1 MSTAPPDRYFNSLI
15 SGLPPEVLS
24 KLPAVAPPPG
34 VTSNFVN
41 PVSRGWVLT
50 LVSSILAGMMIICY
64 AIRVYTRFAIV
75 RRLTWCDFTLLMGF
89 LSALVVY
96 IDVLLCVTGDGMI
109 GTHVWDISLYRVFT
123 KQNLIGLWIASWTD
137 AVALGFVKL
146 SIFIMY
152 LELFVGLRWM
162 QICVWIGASL
172 SSAFYVA
179 LTIAQL
185 YFGTPFHGETWASHI
200 FSARTLRATILS
212 VPMSSVGLGIDVYL
226 FLLPLIAVSKLHLPM
241 RKRIPVFLM
250 FSVGLLACI
259 GSLLSIYY
267 RVQFL
272 QNDDITWNLLNV
284 RLMLN
289 VELYIGIMLC
299 CLQPMAIFFYK
310 YRNRFSSAI
319 SGLALGLASGI
330 TCCLCCGSGSRSS
343 ANSDATVDEKQDPS
357 VALPARARL
366 PEPNLYP
373 GLDLTTPSELERG
386 GFRRS
391 HLNSMDIRTNHSGGA
406 NSIPSHELLH
416 WA

>member
-50 LVSSILAGMMIICY
+50 L
-64 AIRVYTRFAIV
+64 
-75 RRLTWCDFTLLMGF
+75 

-96 IDVLLCVTGDGMI
+96 IDVLL
-109 GTHVWDISLYRVFT
+109 W
-123 KQNLIGLWIASWTD
+123 
-137 AVALGFVKL
+137 
-146 SIFIMY
+146 
-152 LELFVGLRWM
+152 
-162 QICVWIGASL
+162 
-172 SSAFYVA
+172 
-179 LTIAQL
+179 
-185 YFGTPFHGETWASHI
+185 
-200 FSARTLRATILS
+200 
-212 VPMSSVGLGIDVYL
+212 
-226 FLLPLIAVSKLHLPM
+226 
-241 RKRIPVFLM
+241 
-250 FSVGLLACI
+250 
-259 GSLLSIYY
+259 SLLSIYY